1 MARTGITKDQV
12 FEAAREI
19 RDEGGTVTI
28 AAVRSRLG
36 GTGSYSTYSRHLAE
50 WRKQESSENHAPPTP
65 ASVEAIARRLWSE
78 AWRLASESLENA
90 SRQWEKEK
98 KHLEFELHNLAI
110 ELDQS
115 KQAFNEAMDK
125 LQSTMKGLMEKT
137 LAFEHL
143 KDDHEKLK
151 KIHEATLNRVG
162 KLERDNAALL
172 QKLDSAVRDITRLE
186 NELAESRAQERRAL
200 KEAAALRGQLESVEK
215 TKVRPLRRKKS

>member
-28 AAVRSRLG
+28 AAVRGRLG
-36 GTGSYSTYSRHLAE
+36 NTGSFSTYSRHLAE
-50 WRKQESSENHAPPTP
+50 WRRQESPENEAPPTP
-65 ASVEAIARRLWSE
+65 ASVETIARRLWSE
-78 AWRLASESLENA
+78 AWRLASESLETA
-90 SRQWEKEK
+90 GRQWEKEK

-115 KQAFNEAMDK
+115 RQAFDEAMDK

-143 KDDHEKLK
+143 KDDHEKLEK
-151 KIHEATLNRVG
+151 THEATLDRVG

-172 QKLDSAVRDITRLE
+172 QKLEAAVRDITRLE
-186 NELAESRAQERRAL
+186 NELAESRARERQALEEAAVLRERVESVAKTERR
-200 KEAAALRGQLESVEK
+200 SS
-215 TKVRPLRRKKS
+215 RRKKS